1 MKLYL
6 KDVVSITVEDLMSS
20 PSSCKLNNQFFC
32 YVSLYICIHTYVTYN
47 YNEESIFLVGQFRGS
62 NWFCLLGRGL
72 CWLVSLRSKVWCISV
87 QDKAEIH

>member
-47 YNEESIFLVGQFRGS
+47 YNEESIFLVSLGEAIGSVCQAGVCVGQS
-62 NWFCLLGRGL
+62 
-72 CWLVSLRSKVWCISV
+72 
-87 QDKAEIH
+87 